1 MQKRRGHT
9 MQQFHE
15 QIRALRVA
23 HGVDDDEDG
32 HRVKVHVKEVLEAL
46 VCSCNDLFFIFINE
60 P

>member
-1 MQKRRGHT
+1 MQE
-9 MQQFHE
+9 FHE

-32 HRVKVHVKEVLEAL
+32 HHVKVYVKEEPEAM
-46 VCSCNDLFFIFINE
+46 VCSCDDLLFIFINE